1 MSILRLITSKQN
13 SIDQS
18 TQIDDELVL
27 QEELTQKLEAC
38 KDLERPIAREPKQID
53 SKNVDYEDELVG
65 CLEKSCDL
73 EAASSNTPAN
83 VSHEDEIHSS
93 DQSQPNLQ
101 SRQDDS
107 SLEPHPFVRKPTLKY
122 VNSSKMLSRRVSFQS
137 GRANST
143 GDLFRNDLSET
154 DVGYKN
160 KDLSDYLGMK
170 DQVSK
175 SIAVHQVYFWIV

>member
-1 MSILRLITSKQN
+1 MSS
-13 SIDQS
+13 
-18 TQIDDELVL
+18 
-27 QEELTQKLEAC
+27 LE
-38 KDLERPIAREPKQID
+38 
-53 SKNVDYEDELVG
+53 S
-65 CLEKSCDL
+65 SCGL
-73 EAASSNTPAN
+73 EAASSNTPVN
-83 VSHEDEIHSS
+83 DGHEDEIHCS

-107 SLEPHPFVRKPTLKY
+107 CLEPHPFARKPTLKY

-143 GDLFRNDLSET
+143 TDLFRNDLSET
-154 DVGYKN
+154 DVEYKN

-175 SIAVHQVYFWIV
+175 SIAVHQVHFRIV

>member
-1 MSILRLITSKQN
+1 M
-13 SIDQS
+13 
-18 TQIDDELVL
+18 
-27 QEELTQKLEAC
+27 
-38 KDLERPIAREPKQID
+38 
-53 SKNVDYEDELVG
+53 G

-93 DQSQPNLQ
+93 DQSQPKLQ
-101 SRQDDS
+101 SRHDDACP
-107 SLEPHPFVRKPTLKY
+107 EPHPFVRKPTLKY
-122 VNSSKMLSRRVSFQS
+122 VDNPKMLSRRVSFQS